1 MTAQSISSNFTKQS
15 KSKLAWIAI
24 FALLLS
30 TLAVISPS
38 DNAFAAG
45 SPTLTQVNPA
55 AGPAGTAVTI
65 SGSNFSG
72 IYSNPAVAGD
82 TLKVSFRSSL
92 GRVTAMSST
101 SITVTAPTG
110 SAGLADI
117 TVETPD
123 GILTIDDAFNY
134 RAALT
139 RPTVSSVSP
148 SVSTLSANSE
158 VAITGTGFV
167 GVTSVTFGTTNAV
180 SYRVES
186 ATRIVAVVPAKTV
199 PGSSQVKVTTS
210 AGTST
215 SALNLNYAD
224 PCEISN
230 YANVRFAYRSS
241 KLTKATRKVLRDA
254 VTEMVS
260 AECGSVALLRYNAK
274 VKASTSASHKA
285 YILLQR
291 ARAKAVGDLVTSQ
304 LAIAGSTAK
313 VTFAKFDEQVS
324 QAAFA
329 NWDSRK
335 SYRRVTI
342 ANRASS
348 VPAVTASYPN
358 VGSTSGG
365 TTVTIKGVNL
375 SDITSVK
382 FGSTTAT
389 FSEVGDDQIN
399 ATAPAGTGV
408 ASITLSGPNGSVT
421 KSGAFRYAA
430 AATITSISSS
440 SANVAGTATITI
452 NGTNFYGLRNI
463 DSVRFGSVN
472 ASSFQVVSTTRITA
486 VVPANT
492 PGSQNISV
500 LAAGGSDSESFS
512 YRAAPSITSIS
523 PTSGSAGG
531 GTTVT
536 ITGSGFENSDDD
548 SVVSG
553 VRFGTKNATSYNVVS
568 SSSVTAVS
576 PSETTGT
583 TSNVTITTS
592 GGQATLKAAYKFG
605 GVITPATQT
614 IQATKDVV
622 ITPSS
627 AYSAN
632 GALTNPIAYTVT
644 PTLPTG
650 LTISGSTGVISG
662 TPTVGQNATSYTVTA
677 TGDNDVLAT
686 AVVTISVASVSPASF
701 TAITGINDG
710 ATAITPSA
718 GFSGSTFTG
727 ITGTKSYTISPALPA
742 GLSINS
748 TTGVVSGTPTADHPT
763 AVHTITVTGSTAG
776 TATATISITV
786 NPAP

>member
-1 MTAQSISSNFTKQS
+1 MTAQAIASNFTQQG

-38 DNAFAAG
+38 DRAFATG
-45 SPTLTQVNPA
+45 SPTLTQVSPA
-55 AGPAGTAVTI
+55 AGPAGTSVTI
-65 SGSNFSG
+65 TGSNFSG
-72 IYSNPAVAGD
+72 SYSNPAVAGD

-123 GILTIDDAFNY
+123 GILTLDDAFNY

-139 RPTVSSVSP
+139 RPTVSSVTP

-230 YANVRFAYRSS
+230 YANVRFTYRSS

-260 AECGSVALLRYNAK
+260 AECGSVSLLRYNLK
-274 VKASTSASHKA
+274 VKASTSASHKS

-335 SYRRVTI
+335 SYRKVTI

-348 VPAVTASYPN
+348 LPAVTASYPN

-365 TTVTIKGVNL
+365 TSVTIKGVNL

-389 FSEVGDDQIN
+389 FSAVGDDQIN

-408 ASITLSGPNGSVT
+408 ASITLTGPNGSVT

-440 SANVAGTATITI
+440 TSSVAGTATITI

-500 LAAGGSDSESFS
+500 SAAGGSDSESFS
-512 YRAAPSITSIS
+512 YRGAPSITSIS

-531 GTTVT
+531 ATTVT
-536 ITGSGFENSDDD
+536 FTGSGFTGL
-548 SVVSG
+548 SG
-553 VRFGTKNATSYNVVS
+553 TSAVRFGTKNATSYNVVS
-568 SSSVTAVS
+568 STSVTAVS

-614 IQATKDVV
+614 IQATKDVL
-622 ITPSS
+622 ITPTS
-627 AYSAN
+627 AYTAN
-632 GALTNPIAYTVT
+632 SALTAPIAYTVT

-686 AVVTISVASVSPASF
+686 ALVTISVASVSPASF
-701 TAITGINDG
+701 TAITAVNDG
-710 ATAITPSA
+710 VTAITPSA

-742 GLSINS
+742 GLSIS
-748 TTGVVSGTPTADHPT
+748 SSTGVVSGTPTAVHVT
-763 AVHTITVTGSTAG
+763 TVHTITVTGSTAG

-786 NPAP
+786 DPGA